1 MGGKKVCRLR
11 FEKKSK
17 NFIQK
22 IYFKGSN
29 FLNDLRVLALEAGQK
44 YFLNWKHLLF
54 IGDLLCSH
62 LKQT

>member
-29 FLNDLRVLALEAGQK
+29 FLNDLRVLMPSTRSRPKVFFKLETFA
-44 YFLNWKHLLF
+44 FHW
-54 IGDLLCSH
+54 
-62 LKQT
+62 